1 MKILVELENQEQT
14 TADGLILA
22 LKDFS
27 VQSKTTYTKEEISKI
42 INQNPDKEIFISL
55 NKNIFNSEIEALK
68 ETLLYLDTLN
78 IKGIFFYDLAVLQL
92 KTELNLKVDLVW
104 HQKYMVT
111 NYKSCNYYYQK
122 GVKYALLSKEIT
134 LAEIIEIVKRSSIT
148 PMVEVVSFPS
158 VAFSK
163 RTLITNYYKNL
174 NKQPKKEITVLEKA
188 TNQEYEIIEDESGT
202 NFFFKKL
209 TNGTVV
215 IKDLYENK
223 VPYIIMREYGIDSE
237 LFKELTNDTKE
248 YIKGNCADTNYLLK
262 YQQLFGDNTNFF
274 CKKTIYQVR

>member
-1 MKILVELENQEQT
+1 M
-14 TADGLILA
+14 
-22 LKDFS
+22 DFTS
-27 VQSKTTYTKEEISKI
+27 Q
-42 INQNPDKEIFISL
+42 
-55 NKNIFNSEIEALK
+55 
-68 ETLLYLDTLN
+68 
-78 IKGIFFYDLAVLQL
+78 
-92 KTELNLKVDLVW
+92 
-104 HQKYMVT
+104 
-111 NYKSCNYYYQK
+111 
-122 GVKYALLSKEIT
+122 IT

-248 YIKGNCADTNYLLK
+248 YIKGNCEDTNYLLK
-262 YQQLFGDNTNFF
+262 YQKLLGDNTNFF
-274 CKKTIYQVR
+274 FKKTIYQVR